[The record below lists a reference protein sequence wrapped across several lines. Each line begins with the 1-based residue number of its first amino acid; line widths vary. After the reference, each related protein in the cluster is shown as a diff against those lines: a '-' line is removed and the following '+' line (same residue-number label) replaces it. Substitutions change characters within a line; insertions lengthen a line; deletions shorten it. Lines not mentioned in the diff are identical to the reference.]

1 MSRER
6 EEEGGPMQ
14 ITSLPWITR
23 GQLCRP
29 RVFPFFEVPG
39 PQDHT
44 RSTKSII
51 AQIDALTVAVAVALM
66 MMEVNII

>member
-1 MSRER
+1 
-6 EEEGGPMQ
+6 MQ

-29 RVFPFFEVPG
+29 RVFPFFEASG
-39 PQDHT
+39 PEDHT

-51 AQIDALTVAVAVALM
+51 AQIDALTVAVAVAVALM